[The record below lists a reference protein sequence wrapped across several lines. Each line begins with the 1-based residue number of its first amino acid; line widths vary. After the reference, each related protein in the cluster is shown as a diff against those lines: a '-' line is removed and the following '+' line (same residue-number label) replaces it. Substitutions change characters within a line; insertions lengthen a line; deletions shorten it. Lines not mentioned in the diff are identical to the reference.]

1 MKSSKQ
7 NIKVNFFLL
16 GLFLLLWATNA
27 YLIFGNLGKYTS
39 LSLGVLLLLTSV
51 INKKIDLK
59 ILRVALVSFFV
70 LIFYIMLS
78 YFQDQVTFKLLNISF
93 NFVNLFLFIL
103 GFILSERE
111 KHEIK
116 ISRLV
121 IIFISILSII
131 SSYFYYINQVSLNL
145 ETGVR
150 GLGDDNLNAI
160 GVAYVHAQ
168 LLILIIWFLLRKN
181 SFFIKWLLIIA
192 SISILIVL
200 LITES
205 RGPLLFLA
213 LILFLLFFKNIFKII
228 KFRNLLS
235 TLSIILTIFIA
246 FNTTLIQNKIQ
257 AVTQRFAVLVVSSS
271 IKNIEDRS
279 VSARIEK
286 QSFFF
291 NNYDKM
297 FFGMYKYSPY
307 PHNQF
312 IEIFMRWGVFGIP
325 IFIIS
330 ILSFIN
336 AIRFYRRQNKN
347 KSSLDFLLLLL
358 FVFCYL
364 QSMTSLSLDNNRL
377 LWMGFG
383 LFLNKHKLKTFV

>member
-93 NFVNLFLFIL
+93 NFFNLFLFIL

-131 SSYFYYINQVSLNL
+131 SSYFY
-145 ETGVR
+145 
-150 GLGDDNLNAI
+150 
-160 GVAYVHAQ
+160 
-168 LLILIIWFLLRKN
+168 
-181 SFFIKWLLIIA
+181 
-192 SISILIVL
+192 
-200 LITES
+200 
-205 RGPLLFLA
+205 
-213 LILFLLFFKNIFKII
+213 
-228 KFRNLLS
+228 
-235 TLSIILTIFIA
+235 
-246 FNTTLIQNKIQ
+246 
-257 AVTQRFAVLVVSSS
+257 
-271 IKNIEDRS
+271 
-279 VSARIEK
+279 
-286 QSFFF
+286 
-291 NNYDKM
+291 
-297 FFGMYKYSPY
+297 
-307 PHNQF
+307 
-312 IEIFMRWGVFGIP
+312 
-325 IFIIS
+325 
-330 ILSFIN
+330 
-336 AIRFYRRQNKN
+336 
-347 KSSLDFLLLLL
+347 
-358 FVFCYL
+358 
-364 QSMTSLSLDNNRL
+364 
-377 LWMGFG
+377 
-383 LFLNKHKLKTFV
+383 